1 MTPEIEN
8 TAMALSQLAE
18 DSGKSSL
25 AKLLVSFAKRRF
37 RSKSDFLD
45 QSILCIKNAYFPE
58 YQAQTLVLLLGL
70 LFNKMP
76 WVKTETL
83 GLLQLIFPLVDLQR
97 DEFIGVGA
105 DLISPLLRLLLTDY
119 AEWALQVL
127 DEAEIIPGSQSDK
140 DILRMSLGS
149 TSMKKEYENTA
160 TLFGIPDESG
170 WSIPMPA
177 ITAATTRNNVHAVFS
192 TCTLDNIVD
201 ENVEQE
207 EDGIDIQ
214 FHLEDY
220 YGTAS
225 DQTQFVDSVSVSV
238 DEREALLSNVWAA
251 LDDFDSFFTK
261 ESEQAGSIPVVANR
275 AMRRSHAHPRHHVHS
290 ASVDT
295 KYSNSSDT
303 LMPMESAPNVYDK
316 KASVILNRSLA
327 RTTSNTSF
335 RANLADS
342 IGSTQIATNSNHSN
356 KRSYIPF
363 RSSRHGNKA
372 RAEVFSTPKIPLSA
386 GFDANDLDQTPSSIQ
401 STAISSPTISVARN
415 DGDHELASNANENVT
430 RFEGILGTKKNPK
443 RVLDKTL
450 RTSQLQIYHRT

>member
-1 MTPEIEN
+1 
-8 TAMALSQLAE
+8 
-18 DSGKSSL
+18 
-25 AKLLVSFAKRRF
+25 
-37 RSKSDFLD
+37 
-45 QSILCIKNAYFPE
+45 
-58 YQAQTLVLLLGL
+58 
-70 LFNKMP
+70 
-76 WVKTETL
+76 
-83 GLLQLIFPLVDLQR
+83 
-97 DEFIGVGA
+97 
-105 DLISPLLRLLLTDY
+105 
-119 AEWALQVL
+119 
-127 DEAEIIPGSQSDK
+127 
-140 DILRMSLGS
+140 
-149 TSMKKEYENTA
+149 
-160 TLFGIPDESG
+160 
-170 WSIPMPA
+170 MPA

-220 YGTAS
+220 YGPAS

-261 ESEQAGSIPVVANR
+261 ESEQAGTIPVVANR

-430 RFEGILGTKKNPK
+430 RFEGILGTKKKSKKGIRQNSPNESTTNISPDLTANNSFRNSHVSSIASPK
-443 RVLDKTL
+443 GAAAVISSPIQVVGSNTAVTPNSGKEKKRI
-450 RTSQLQIYHRT
+450 SQKFR